1 MQRIILSVILVCLF
15 PITSVFGQTSTSSI
29 SESQTER
36 RLIYSL
42 QRDRILQDTTVKV
55 KEKNKTQSV
64 NIGGI
69 FISPNVGLSYPLGS
83 FKGNSGIGS
92 VYGAKLEFAFSKFY
106 PFVFGLI
113 YEGQTNK
120 GNSGFMNNN
129 LLTTFQ
135 TKATYLGG
143 SLDYILN
150 KILKSDFTT
159 PVLSLEVKYAKFTR
173 DIVPD
178 TPLPNIS
185 ADQSLITFSG
195 GIAFTLYIFD
205 LYTKYTYAAEYS
217 NLDFQ
222 IRFHFPVIKF

>member
-1 MQRIILSVILVCLF
+1 MQRIILSVILVVLLPLTF
-15 PITSVFGQTSTSSI
+15 IMGQSSS
-29 SESQTER
+29 SESQTDR
-36 RLIYSL
+36 RLIYNL
-42 QRDRILQDTTVKV
+42 QSDRILQDTVVKA
-55 KEKNKTQSV
+55 KEKSKTQSV

-69 FISPNVGLSYPLGS
+69 FISPNVGLCYPLGS
-83 FKGNSGIGS
+83 FEGNSGIGS
-92 VYGAKLEFAFSKFY
+92 VYGVKLEFALSRLY

-143 SLDYILN
+143 SFDFILN
-150 KILKSDFTT
+150 KLLKSDFTT

-205 LYTKYTYAAEYS
+205 LNTKYTYAAEYS